1 MTNRILIAAAFSALA
16 LGSVL
21 ASSAAAAHPDGGYM
35 CQTFNMAKAT
45 PPSTHCVTW
54 TKAAAA
60 RMRAVNCD
68 PSKMATAAMRAH
80 CAELMAS
87 TEQPAPA
94 PAGG

>member
-1 MTNRILIAAAFSALA
+1 MTISKLAAGAAGALCI
-16 LGSVL
+16 VL
-21 ASSAAAAHPDGGYM
+21 ASSAAYAAHSDGGYM
-35 CQTFNMAKAT
+35 CQTFNMAKAS
-45 PPSTHCVTW
+45 PPSTHCITW

-68 PSKMATAAMRAH
+68 PGKMATAAMRVQ
-80 CAELMAS
+80 CAELMFS